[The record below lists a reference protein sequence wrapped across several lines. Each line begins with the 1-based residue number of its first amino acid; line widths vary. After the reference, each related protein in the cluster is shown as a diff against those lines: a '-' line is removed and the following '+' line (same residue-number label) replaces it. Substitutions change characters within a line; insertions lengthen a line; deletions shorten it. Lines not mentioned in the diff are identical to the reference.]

1 MLNAMFDHYNLLE
14 IRELSGLSQTDF
26 ARKLSL
32 SREVINK
39 MEKGRMKVS
48 KRTVARLQNF
58 LQEHPLG
65 AISGDVNILGKSS
78 QVSEKK
84 RSPLPFQQ
92 QRLQEKNTTT
102 PYLVPLVGIKAQ
114 AGYVKGFEQVD
125 YIDTLE
131 QYSLPPGVNPIGA
144 VWRYFE
150 VDGDSMEPTFSS
162 GDVVLTT
169 MVPHEDWHDIRNFYV
184 YVVLTT
190 DQLLIKRLY
199 KKSDTEWVLISDNEE
214 VAPQVLLP
222 VENVKQ
228 LWLFRR
234 QIRSKVPQPKEVKI
248 TA

>member
-1 MLNAMFDHYNLLE
+1 MLNAMFDSYNLLE

-26 ARKLSL
+26 ARSLSL

-48 KRTVARLQNF
+48 KRTTARLQKF
-58 LQEHPLG
+58 LQENPLG
-65 AISGDVNILGKSS
+65 AVSGDVNILGKSS
-78 QVSEKK
+78 HAGEKK
-84 RSPLPFQQ
+84 RSNLPFQQ
-92 QRLQEKNTTT
+92 QRLQDKNTAS
-102 PYLVPLVGIKAQ
+102 PFMVPLVGIKAQ

-150 VDGDSMEPTFSS
+150 VDGDSMEPTFNS
-162 GDVVLTT
+162 GDIVLAT
-169 MVPHEDWHDIRNFYV
+169 MVPHVDWNDIKNFYV
-184 YVVLTT
+184 YVILTD

-199 KKSDTEWVLISDNEE
+199 KKSSTEWVLLSDNEE
-214 VAPQVLLP
+214 VAPQVVLP
-222 VENVKQ
+222 VEKIKQ
-228 LWLFRR
+228 LWFFRR
-234 QIRSKVPQPKEVKI
+234 QIRSKVPEPKEFKI